1 MERFLQ
7 KHLASV
13 IATLAASGIIGGIT
27 VTMQNRTD
35 NELTRQRISQLEFV
49 IQDLSRRLEKMQE
62 TLTDG
67 SLRLRVAVIEA
78 RLEEVEKK
86 IDKKSN

>member
-1 MERFLQ
+1 MQ

-35 NELTRQRISQLEFV
+35 NELTRQRILQLEFT
-49 IQDLSRRLEKMQE
+49 INEQSRRLEKMQDL
-62 TLTDG
+62 LTDG
-67 SLRLRVAVIEA
+67 SLRLRVAVLEA
-78 RLEEVEKK
+78 RLEAVEKK
-86 IDKKSN
+86 VDVKH